1 LEGEDAIKK
10 KDILKKVSLLVTVS
24 FLLVGCGKYMQSH
37 KNDSFNVSLADA
49 KWDGKKI
56 PVGQQCSKFG
66 GKASTP
72 RLGISNIPAE
82 ANAIIMEYSDLDHK
96 PMDNGG
102 HGKIGYKIKPGVS
115 KITIPAVKGHSFNL
129 PKGFF
134 LVKAHRNPKWD
145 KAGAYMPPC
154 SGGKGNRYYVTVKAV
169 QVSKGESSE
178 VLAMEV
184 IQLGKY

>member
-1 LEGEDAIKK
+1 MKK
-10 KDILKKVSLLVTVS
+10 KDILKKVSLFVTVS
-24 FLLVGCGKYMQSH
+24 FLLAGCGKYIQNR
-37 KNDSFNVSLADA
+37 KTADFKISLADA

-56 PVGQQCSKFG
+56 PAGEQCSKFG

-72 RLGISNIPAE
+72 RLLITNIPAE
-82 ANAIIMEYSDLDHK
+82 ANAIIMEYSDKDHK

-102 HGKIGYKIKPGVS
+102 HGKIGYKIKPGISEV
-115 KITIPAVKGHSFNL
+115 TIPSVPGHTFKL

-134 LVKAHRNPKWD
+134 LVTAHSNPKWD

-169 QVSKGESSE
+169 QVAEGKEAK
-178 VLAMEV
+178 VLAEGM